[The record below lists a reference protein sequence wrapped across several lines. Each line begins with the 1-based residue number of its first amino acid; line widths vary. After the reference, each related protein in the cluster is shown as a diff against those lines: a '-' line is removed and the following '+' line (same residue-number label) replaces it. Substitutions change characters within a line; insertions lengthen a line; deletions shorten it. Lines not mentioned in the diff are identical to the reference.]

1 MKNKDNKQ
9 NSKILINGSYS
20 ILLTV
25 LLLAGLIIV
34 NLIVNHLPV
43 KVTQFDFSNAK
54 LYTLTD
60 TTTGILKNLD
70 QDVELYY
77 ICEGGKEDDT
87 IQKLLDRYE
96 SASSHIKVE
105 QIDPALYPGFTSKY
119 TQEDVANN
127 SVIAVSGDV
136 SKVVNADSMYVES
149 MNYNTYSY
157 VKTGFDGEG
166 MITSAVDYVT
176 AKDIPN
182 LYILSGNGE
191 TALGSA
197 FGDVISKD
205 NVNPLTLNLMTTD
218 KVPDDA
224 DAILI
229 NTPTVD
235 YSEEEAQKIIDYL
248 ENGGKAIIFSNYTVE
263 DMPNFDSILADYGV
277 EREKG
282 IILEG
287 DSDKYMSYQYCLVP
301 DISYSAITENVYG
314 NGSVLA
320 PMSQGILTSDSHR
333 DSIIYQPLLTT
344 SDASYSKED
353 VENMTTSEKEK
364 GDKSGPFTIGMLIQ
378 EDTNNDDEADTEIV
392 YYSTGY
398 LLESNYNQAVSGS
411 NAQLLGG
418 TVNYLCNGE
427 KTSAAVQT
435 KSLQVKYLTLTD
447 RAANIWTA
455 ICVFTLPLLFI
466 IAGLAVWASRR
477 KR

>member
-1 MKNKDNKQ
+1 MLVNTKARVGVFSIALGAYLPQFPSLVPEFESQYAAFKKTLPDTVEVIDGGMVTTKEQ
-9 NSKILINGSYS
+9 AMEAGDKFRAADVDLVFLQMLTYATSYNMLPA
-20 ILLTV
+20 IRDLDVPVV
-25 LLLAGLIIV
+25 LVNVQKLKALDYEHTDIASWLGEGYACGAVGEAVADLERAGKRHAVITGVVEGGDPGVQAEIEDWCKAAQVRRRFRDTNIAQIGRPYPGMMDLYIDET
-34 NLIVNHLPV
+34 NLYNRMFLYT
-43 KVTQFDFSNAK
+43 KQFDWEKMWAIADDI
-54 LYTLTD
+54 TD
-60 TTTGILKNLD
+60 
-70 QDVELYY
+70 
-77 ICEGGKEDDT
+77 
-87 IQKLLDRYE
+87 
-96 SASSHIKVE
+96 
-105 QIDPALYPGFTSKY
+105 
-119 TQEDVANN
+119 
-127 SVIAVSGDV
+127 
-136 SKVVNADSMYVES
+136 
-149 MNYNTYSY
+149 
-157 VKTGFDGEG
+157 
-166 MITSAVDYVT
+166 
-176 AKDIPN
+176 
-182 LYILSGNGE
+182 
-191 TALGSA
+191 
-197 FGDVISKD
+197 
-205 NVNPLTLNLMTTD
+205 
-218 KVPDDA
+218 
-224 DAILI
+224 
-229 NTPTVD
+229 
-235 YSEEEAQKIIDYL
+235 EAQKIIDYL
-248 ENGGKAIIFSNYTVE
+248 EDGGKAIIFSNYTVE

-333 DSIIYQPLLTT
+333 DSITYQPLLTT

>member
-1 MKNKDNKQ
+1 MKYRNVGK
-9 NSKILINGSYS
+9 
-20 ILLTV
+20 
-25 LLLAGLIIV
+25 AG
-34 NLIVNHLPV
+34 
-43 KVTQFDFSNAK
+43 
-54 LYTLTD
+54 
-60 TTTGILKNLD
+60 
-70 QDVELYY
+70 
-77 ICEGGKEDDT
+77 
-87 IQKLLDRYE
+87 
-96 SASSHIKVE
+96 IKVSE
-105 QIDPALYPGFTSKY
+105 IALGSWMTDLKESSE
-119 TQEDVANN
+119 EDVAKEVVKLAYENGIN
-127 SVIAVSGDV
+127 FFDCADAYSGGAAERFFGEVLKEFPRKDLVIS
-136 SKVVNADSMYVES
+136 SKVYFPTGDGVNDRGLSRKHIMENCEQS
-149 MNYNTYSY
+149 LKNMNLDYLDLYYCHRYDENTDLEETLRAMSDL
-157 VKTGFDGEG
+157 VAQGK
-166 MITSAVDYVT
+166 V
-176 AKDIPN
+176 
-182 LYILSGNGE
+182 LYYGVSE
-191 TALGSA
+191 EWGSA
-197 FGDVISKD
+197 RI
-205 NVNPLTLNLMTTD
+205 
-218 KVPDDA
+218 
-224 DAILI
+224 
-229 NTPTVD
+229 
-235 YSEEEAQKIIDYL
+235 EEAQKIIDYL
-248 ENGGKAIIFSNYTVE
+248 EDGGKAIIFSNYTVE
-263 DMPNFDSILADYGV
+263 DMPNFDSILANYGV

-333 DSIIYQPLLTT
+333 DSITYQPLLTT

-466 IAGLAVWASRR
+466 ICLLYTSPSPRD
-477 KR
+477 

>member
-1 MKNKDNKQ
+1 M
-9 NSKILINGSYS
+9 
-20 ILLTV
+20 
-25 LLLAGLIIV
+25 

-43 KVTQFDFSNAK
+43 KVTQFDFSNEK

-60 TTTGILKNLD
+60 ITTGILKNLD

-191 TALGSA
+191 TAH
-197 FGDVISKD
+197 
-205 NVNPLTLNLMTTD
+205 
-218 KVPDDA
+218 
-224 DAILI
+224 AILI

-248 ENGGKAIIFSNYTVE
+248 EDGGKAIIFSNYTVE
-263 DMPNFDSILADYGV
+263 DMPNFDSILANYGV

-333 DSIIYQPLLTT
+333 DSITYQPLLTT